1 MSSEAMRRCAVAAM
15 SLFAVLGTS
24 ASAAPGDR
32 VYSGTTAE
40 GTKVRLIVASLGN
53 ATAFKIGAT
62 EAVCDVGRLEI
73 DAAKFKNFDTS
84 DPGTFADKRRSK
96 TKDGNYLLRD
106 TFKIAGQLTA
116 DDGVW
121 TGTYDK
127 TTKVY
132 KGGKL
137 VDTCVVST
145 TWEVQ

>member
-1 MSSEAMRRCAVAAM
+1 MRRCAVATVAA
-15 SLFAVLGTS
+15 FAVVVAS
-24 ASAAPGDR
+24 ASAAPDDR
-32 VYSGTTAE
+32 IYTGITAD
-40 GTKVRLIVASLGN
+40 GTKVKLVASSLGN
-53 ATAFKIGAT
+53 PKAFKIWPT

-73 DAAKFKNFDTS
+73 DAAKFTRFDTS
-84 DPGTFADKRRSK
+84 DPGRFVDKRKSK

-106 TFKIAGQLTA
+106 TFKMAGQLSA

-127 TTKVY
+127 TTKVF

-145 TWEVQ
+145 TWDAQ